1 MKKIIIILILWIA
14 GSTAHS
20 QEFEFTY
27 KIGVFGDEV
36 RTLLSQTNH
45 PEAVAIGESFALAW
59 RDYTPDLQNKITKQT
74 KQLKEA
80 GAKTRPH
87 LMEYFGALAAAIND
101 EHASAKILTSYLVT
115 SQKVLDEF
123 ALSES
128 ILFYKTTR
136 TFFESGAL
144 YYSSGYQLFAQ
155 NRDYIFEFG
164 VDAPVEVEE
173 AEPDEEAYDDY
184 DEETDED
191 NFDDWDEEEN
201 YDEDDWGTNWEGDT
215 TAYED
220 EPIEE
225 ILEEEFL
232 TRPVLGPAIIF
243 ERLNLEITTSFDT
256 SAVSESK
263 GAFLIMDKVFVGDKG
278 KFDWS
283 SVGLSPDSVFVE
295 FNGFEFDVT
304 QTHFEAKGA
313 RLTYIPMLENP
324 IPGIFEFKPEQK
336 KNPSKL
342 SYPRFKSLSN
352 KVDVQEL
359 GGPEFY
365 YRGGFSLAG
374 NKILSEGKFKG
385 LAEIKIEDSGGTKF
399 KAKSFRFV
407 FEDSLVTAKLASIV
421 IYDNYD
427 SIYHPAVQI
436 SYELDSQNLVVTREK
451 GDFRNTP
458 YMASMYD
465 INFTADLI
473 KWHLPQD
480 SLFISTI
487 SARSEVPLLI
497 QSNEYYDRNV
507 FNEVVGL
514 YDFNPLKLVLVYAD
528 KEGTDVFYADDLA
541 ESRHIDG
548 RVLKGAMLDLMR
560 RGYINYNPLSGE
572 VVLTEKAKHKGLAQ
586 RGKTD
591 YDNILLYSTIDRGF
605 NGILD
610 LNSQELHFNGV
621 EKFYLSQ
628 ILDVSVDPDSSQIT
642 MMPNK
647 DIKFNGKLAAGNFD
661 YIGHEFIFRYDSFLV
676 EMNQI
681 DSIQFYVLEENSRG
695 GERKKVDNSIAGVP
709 TEGLDVKI
717 DSTSTQPAADST
729 AFDQSEAPQVTSE
742 KTKNSMSSF
751 SGTSGVLYIS
761 KPNNKAGKEMI
772 PNYPKFKGGGT
783 GSVVY
788 FDRPEI
794 LNGAYDKSMY
804 FKLPPFDL
812 DSLSDSDPSAIRFS
826 GTFHS
831 SGWFPEFAENLHIM
845 ADYSLGFE
853 HSIPPEG
860 YQLFG
865 GNGRLYNRL
874 SLDKRGL
881 VGNGKLEF
889 LTTILESEAFIFY
902 PDSVAGSG
910 FQYEMINAEF
920 KGVVFPQASAA
931 TYHMKW
937 LPKKDSMYIQNV
949 GDPFRLYNGEG
960 TLDGSLIVT
969 NKGVKGSGT
978 LLTNNSETFSSNY
991 SLQGESYKAR
1001 NARFSINSNN
1011 PEKPAFFGDNVRV
1024 SFDLPS
1030 RKAEINPE
1038 VAGDAAIEFPYA
1050 QFNTSITRAVWDL
1063 ENKKVLMSKP
1073 QDVPIEDSYF
1083 YTTREELDSLA
1094 FNATAAEY
1102 DMQTLELKV
1111 SGIPYIIVADSKIT
1125 PENGEV
1131 LILENARI
1139 GTLLNTN
1146 IILDTLNEYHE
1157 VYDAT
1162 VTVISRN
1169 EFEGDG
1175 TYRFINSEEDTF
1187 AIQLSDFHLEEF
1199 IEGRRGNKTA
1209 KHTVAN
1215 GMIEEADELIIS
1227 PGMFYR
1233 GNVKMLAHK
1242 PALEL
1247 DGFVKLDL
1255 KSIPDYDTWIEYSSS
1270 AEQEQVVFKFDESLT
1285 SQGKLLSAGLHFK
1298 YQDFSLYSTFCYD
1311 KEDEQDEDFFKPS
1324 GFLSFKADSNE
1335 FIIVNRD
1342 KDLGLSY
1349 SGKVFGYDEI
1359 TRDIRFEGPVR
1370 FIDNSK
1376 TRAIKASAVGLGNM
1390 ATNELE
1396 FTSFMTLNFKVPSSL
1411 FDMMGDDFK
1420 YVIDE
1425 LGAEEAIEDR
1435 TELLYLMAEII
1446 GNRAT
1451 KAYEEKSALEYVP
1464 LNSMSPNLVRPM
1476 VFSNV
1481 NFKWS
1486 EDQKAF
1492 YNDGFV
1498 GVSNVLRTDLNAKFE
1513 SFFEIRK
1520 TEVGENINLFIKASP
1535 ESWYYF
1541 SMEEDKLLMYSSN
1554 DEFNTFLTTKNNLG
1568 KAKIGEFQ
1576 FGPADLPETLDFINT
1591 FRAVYFD
1598 IDKPYKL
1605 DDPAALD
1612 EAPEE
1617 PTDDLPKEEEDDGF
1631 GEEEDDDGF

>member
-1 MKKIIIILILWIA
+1 MSRIIIIAILSLL
-14 GSTAHS
+14 GSHAFS

-27 KIGVFGDEV
+27 KLGVFGDEV
-36 RTLLSQTNH
+36 RTLLGQSNND
-45 PEAVAIGESFALAW
+45 AAIGIGESFAIAW
-59 RDYTPDLQNKITKQT
+59 KDYSPELQTKITKQT
-74 KQLKEA
+74 QQLKKA

-87 LMEYFGALAAAIND
+87 LVEYFGALASAIND
-101 EHASAKILTSYLVT
+101 EHASVKAITSYLLV
-115 SQKVLDEF
+115 SQKVLDEYP
-123 ALSES
+123 LSKS
-128 ILFYKTTR
+128 IKFYKSSR
-136 TFFESGAL
+136 IFFETGAL
-144 YYSSGYQLFAQ
+144 YYSNGYQLFAQ
-155 NRDYIFEFG
+155 NRNYTFEYG
-164 VDAPVEVEE
+164 EE
-173 AEPDEEAYDDY
+173 ELPPIEEPEDESEF
-184 DEETDED
+184 DEDENYEED
-191 NFDDWDEEEN
+191 NFDDWNE
-201 YDEDDWGTNWEGDT
+201 DEDYDDDEWGTSWEDDT
-215 TAYED
+215 TSYNE
-220 EPIEE
+220 EPLQE

-232 TRPVLGPAIIF
+232 ARPVLGPAIVFDRI
-243 ERLNLEITTSFDT
+243 NLEITTPFDT
-256 SAVSESK
+256 STIKNSK
-263 GAFLIMDKVFVGDKG
+263 GALLIMEEVFVGEKG
-278 KFDWS
+278 TFDWS
-283 SVGLSPDSVFVE
+283 SVGLSPDSVFVK
-295 FNGFEFDVT
+295 FKGFEFDVT
-304 QTHFEAKGA
+304 QFHFSAKGA
-313 RLTYIPMLENP
+313 KLTYIPKLENP
-324 IPGIFEFKPEQK
+324 ISGIFEYKPQEF
-336 KNPSKL
+336 KNPNRL

-352 KVDVQEL
+352 SVDVRHL
-359 GGPEFY
+359 GGPNFY

-385 LAEIKIEDSGGTKF
+385 LSEIRIEDSGGTKF
-399 KAKSFRFV
+399 KAKSFRFI
-407 FEDSLVTAKLASIV
+407 FEDSTVSAKLASIV
-421 IYDNYD
+421 IYDKFD
-427 SIYHPAVQI
+427 SIYHPAI
-436 SYELDSQNLVVTREK
+436 KMFYGLNSEDLVVMREK
-451 GDFRNTP
+451 GDFKNTP
-458 YMASMYD
+458 YVASMYD
-465 INFTADLI
+465 INFTADVI
-473 KWHLPQD
+473 NWHLPQD
-480 SLFISTI
+480 SLFVSTI

-514 YDFNPLKLVLVYAD
+514 YDFNPLKLILVYA
-528 KEGTDVFYADDLA
+528 KKQNTDTFYSDDLA
-541 ESRHIDG
+541 EAKNIDS

-560 RGYINYNPLSGE
+560 RGYINYNTLSGQ
-572 VVLTEKAKHKGLAQ
+572 VVLTEKAKHKGQAQ
-586 RGKTD
+586 KGKSD
-591 YDNILLYSTIDRGF
+591 YDNILLYSLIDKGH

-610 LNSQELHFNGV
+610 LASQEFHFNGV
-621 EKFYLSQ
+621 DKFYLSQ
-628 ILDVSVDPDSSQIT
+628 ILDVSVDPDSNRIT

-661 YIGHEFIFRYDSFLV
+661 YVGHEFIFRYDSFLV

-695 GERKKVDNSIAGVP
+695 GKRRKVDNSLAGIP
-709 TEGLDVKI
+709 KEGLEVKI
-717 DSTSTQPAADST
+717 DSSTTQPAIDTT
-729 AFDQSEAPQVTSE
+729 AFDQSETPNAAQNNQPTS
-742 KTKNSMSSF
+742 TASF

-794 LNGAYDKSMY
+794 LEGAYDKSMY

-812 DSLSDSDPSAIRFS
+812 DSLSDSDPSAIQFA

-831 SGWFPEFAENLHIM
+831 NGWFPEFAEKLHIM
-845 ADYSLGFE
+845 SDYSLGFE

-860 YQLFG
+860 YKLFG
-865 GNGRLYNRL
+865 GNGTLYNRI

-881 VGNGKLEF
+881 VGNGRLDF
-889 LTTILESEAFIFY
+889 LTTVLESEAFIFY

-910 FQYEMINAEF
+910 FQYEMRNEEF
-920 KGVVFPQASAA
+920 NGVIFPQASAA
-931 TYHMKW
+931 TYHMQW
-937 LPKKDSMYIQNV
+937 LPKKDSMYIQNI
-949 GDPFRLYNGEG
+949 GEPFRLYNGEG

-978 LLTNNSETFSSNY
+978 LLTHNSETFSTNY

-1001 NARFSINSNN
+1001 HARFSIKSDN
-1011 PEKPAFFGDNVRV
+1011 PEKPAFFGDDVRV
-1024 SFDLPS
+1024 TFDLPS
-1030 RKAEINPE
+1030 KKAEINPE

-1063 ENKKVLMSKP
+1063 EGQKVFMSKP
-1073 QDVPIEDSYF
+1073 ENVPIEDSYF
-1083 YTTREELDSLA
+1083 YTTREDLDSLV

-1146 IILDTLNEYHE
+1146 IVLDTLNEYHE
-1157 VYDAT
+1157 VYDAK

-1199 IEGRRGNKTA
+1199 VEGKRGKTA

-1215 GMIEEADELIIS
+1215 GTIVEEDQLVIS

-1335 FIIVNRD
+1335 FVIISRD
-1342 KDLGLSY
+1342 KDLGLTY

-1359 TRDIRFEGPVR
+1359 TRNIRFEGPVR
-1370 FIDNSK
+1370 FIDNNK
-1376 TRAIKASAVGLGNM
+1376 TRAIKASAIGLGNM

-1411 FDMMGDDFK
+1411 FDMMGDDFRNI
-1420 YVIDE
+1420 IDE
-1425 LGAEEAIEDR
+1425 IGAPEAIEDR
-1435 TELLYLMAEII
+1435 TELLYLLAEII

-1451 KAYEEKSALEYVP
+1451 VAYEEKSALEYVP
-1464 LNSMSPNLVRPM
+1464 LNTMSPNLVRPM
-1476 VFSNV
+1476 VFSNI

-1498 GVSNVLRTDLNAKFE
+1498 GISNVLRTDLNAEFE

-1520 TEVGENINLFIKASP
+1520 TEVGETINLFIKASP
-1535 ESWYYF
+1535 ESWYYY

-1554 DEFNTFLTTKNNLG
+1554 EAFNAFVKTKSNMG

-1576 FGPADLPETLDFINT
+1576 FGPIDLPETLDFINT
-1591 FRAVYFD
+1591 YRAIYFD
-1598 IDKPYKL
+1598 IDEPYDL
-1605 DDPAALD
+1605 SDLAAMD
-1612 EAPEE
+1612 ETPIEDTGDE
-1617 PTDDLPKEEEDDGF
+1617 LPKEDDGF
-1631 GEEEDDDGF
+1631 GEEEEDDDGF

>member
-1 MKKIIIILILWIA
+1 MKKFIILGIFSLLGNYA
-14 GSTAHS
+14 FS

-27 KIGVFGDEV
+27 KLGVFGDEV
-36 RTLLSQTNH
+36 RTLMSQTNN
-45 PEAVAIGESFALAW
+45 ETAIGIGESFAVAW
-59 RDYTPDLQNKITKQT
+59 KDYTPDLQTKITKQT
-74 KQLKEA
+74 KQLKGA

-87 LMEYFGALAAAIND
+87 LVEYFGSLAAAIND
-101 EHASAKILTSYLVT
+101 EHASIRALTSYLNV
-115 SQKVLDEF
+115 SQKVLDQYP
-123 ALSES
+123 LSKS
-128 ILFYKTTR
+128 MLYYKTSR
-136 TFFESGAL
+136 TFFETGAL
-144 YYSSGYQLFAQ
+144 YHSKGYQVFAQ

-164 VDAPVEVEE
+164 EEELPQVEE
-173 AEPDEEAYDDY
+173 PEPEPDILEEEGFAD
-184 DEETDED
+184 D
-191 NFDDWDEEEN
+191 NFDDWNEEEN
-201 YDEDDWGTNWEGDT
+201 YDDDDWGTNWEDDT
-215 TAYED
+215 TTYNED
-220 EPIEE
+220 PIEE
-225 ILEEEFL
+225 ILEEEVL
-232 TRPVLGPAIIF
+232 TRPVLGPAITF
-243 ERLNLEITTSFDT
+243 ERLNLELTTSFDT
-256 SAVSESK
+256 SAVKNSK
-263 GAFLIMDKVFVGDKG
+263 GSLLIMDHVFIGEKG
-278 KFDWS
+278 SFDWS
-283 SVGLSPDSVFVE
+283 SVGLSSDSVFVD
-295 FNGFEFDVT
+295 FKGFEFDVT
-304 QTHFEAKGA
+304 QTHFSAKGA
-313 RLTYIPMLENP
+313 NLTYIPMLENP
-324 IPGIFEFKPEQK
+324 IPGIFEYKPEENK
-336 KNPSKL
+336 KPERL

-352 KVDVQEL
+352 KVDVKHL
-359 GGPEFY
+359 GGPNFY
-365 YRGGFSLAG
+365 YQGGFSLAG
-374 NKILSEGKFKG
+374 KKILSEGKFKG
-385 LAEIKIEDSGGTKF
+385 LSEIRIEDSGGTKF
-399 KAKSFRFV
+399 KAKSYRFI
-407 FEDSLVTAKLASIV
+407 FEDSTVTAKLSSIV
-421 IYDNYD
+421 IYDKYD
-427 SIYHPAVQI
+427 SIYHPAVKI
-436 SYELDSQNLVVTREK
+436 SYGLNNQDLAVMRER

-458 YMASMYD
+458 YVASMYD
-465 INFTADLI
+465 VNFTADLI

-480 SLFISTI
+480 SIFVSTI
-487 SARSEVPLLI
+487 SARAEVPLLI

-514 YDFNPLKLVLVYAD
+514 YDFNPLKLVLVYAKNQNAD
-528 KEGTDVFYADDLA
+528 RFYSDDLA
-541 ESRHIDG
+541 ESRKIDS

-560 RGYINYNPLSGE
+560 RGYINYNTLTGE
-572 VVLTEKAKHKGLAQ
+572 VVLTEKAKHKGQAQ
-586 RGKTD
+586 KGKVD
-591 YDNILLYSTIDRGF
+591 YDNILLYSQIDRGY

-610 LNSQELHFNGV
+610 LNSQEFHFNGV
-621 EKFYLSQ
+621 DKFYLSQ
-628 ILDVSVDPDSSQIT
+628 ILDVSVDPDSNRIT

-661 YIGHEFIFRYDSFLV
+661 YVGHEFIFRYDSFLV

-695 GERKKVDNSIAGVP
+695 GKRKKVDNSLAGIP
-709 TEGLDVKI
+709 KEGLDVKI
-717 DSTSTQPAADST
+717 DSSAAQPTVDTT
-729 AFDQSEAPQVTSE
+729 AFDQTETPEIANQA

-761 KPNNKAGKEMI
+761 KPNNKAGKELI

-804 FKLPPFDL
+804 FRLPPFDL
-812 DSLSDSDPSAIRFS
+812 DSLSDSDPSAIQFS
-826 GTFHS
+826 GTFNS
-831 SGWFPEFAENLHIM
+831 NGWFPDFAEKLHIM
-845 ADYSLGFE
+845 SDYSLGFE

-865 GNGRLYNRL
+865 GNGRLYNRI

-889 LTTILESEAFIFY
+889 LTTVLESEAFIFY

-910 FQYEMINAEF
+910 FQYEMINEEF

-937 LPKKDSMYIQNV
+937 LPKKDSMYIQNI
-949 GDPFRLYNGEG
+949 GEPFRLYNGEG

-978 LLTNNSETFSSNY
+978 LLTNNSETLSTNY

-1001 NARFSINSNN
+1001 HARFSIKSDN
-1011 PEKPAFFGDNVRV
+1011 PEKPAFFGDDVRV

-1030 RKAEINPE
+1030 KKAEINPE

-1050 QFNTSITRAVWDL
+1050 QFKTSITRAVWDL
-1063 ENKKVLMSKP
+1063 ENQKVFMSKP
-1073 QDVPIEDSYF
+1073 ENVPIEDSYF
-1083 YTTREELDSLA
+1083 YTTRADLDSLV

-1131 LILENARI
+1131 LILEDSRI
-1139 GTLLNTN
+1139 GTLQNTN
-1146 IILDTLNEYHE
+1146 IILDTLNEFHE

-1199 IEGRRGNKTA
+1199 VEGRRGKTA

-1215 GMIEEADELIIS
+1215 GTIEEAERLVIS

-1335 FIIVNRD
+1335 FVIVNRD

-1359 TRDIRFEGPVR
+1359 TRNIRFEGPVR

-1376 TRAIKASAVGLGNM
+1376 TRAIKASAIGLGNM

-1411 FDMMGDDFK
+1411 FDMMGDDFFR
-1420 YVIDE
+1420 VIEE
-1425 LGAEEAIEDR
+1425 LGAPEAIEDR

-1464 LNSMSPNLVRPM
+1464 LNTMSPNLVRPM

-1481 NFKWS
+1481 KFKWS

-1492 YNDGFV
+1492 YNDGFI
-1498 GVSNVLRTDLNAKFE
+1498 GISNVLRTDLNAQFE

-1520 TEVGENINLFIKASP
+1520 TEVGETINLFIKASP
-1535 ESWYYF
+1535 DSWYFY

-1554 DEFNTFLTTKNNLG
+1554 EAFNTLVTTKSNIG

-1576 FGPADLPETLDFINT
+1576 FGPADMPETLDFIST

-1598 IDKPYKL
+1598 IDEPYKL
-1605 DDPAALD
+1605 SAPAALD
-1612 EAPEE
+1612 ETLEE
-1617 PTDDLPKEEEDDGF
+1617 DTGDELPTEEDDGF
-1631 GEEEDDDGF
+1631 GDEEDDDGF

>member
-1 MKKIIIILILWIA
+1 MKKLITLLILSVVGNSA
-14 GSTAHS
+14 YS
-20 QEFEFTY
+20 QELEFTY
-27 KIGVFGDEV
+27 KLGVFGDEV
-36 RTLLSQTNH
+36 RTVLNQTNN
-45 PEAVAIGESFALAW
+45 ETAAAIGESFAIAW
-59 RDYTPDLQNKITKQT
+59 RDYPPNLQTKITKQT
-74 KQLKEA
+74 KQLKDA
-80 GAKTRPH
+80 GAKTRPY
-87 LMEYFGALAAAIND
+87 LLEYFGALAAAIND
-101 EHASAKILTSYLVT
+101 EHASAKTLTSYLLV
-115 SQKVLDEF
+115 SQKVLDEYPIKN
-123 ALSES
+123 A
-128 ILFYKTTR
+128 I
-136 TFFESGAL
+136 TFFKTARKFFETGAL
-144 YYSSGYQLFAQ
+144 YYAKGHQIFAQ
-155 NRDYIFEFG
+155 NKEYVFEFG
-164 VDAPVEVEE
+164 IADPLPIEE
-173 AEPDEEAYDDY
+173 PQPEQEEYDND
-184 DEETDED
+184 D
-191 NFDDWDEEEN
+191 FDDWNEEEN
-201 YDEDDWGTNWEGDT
+201 YDNDDWGTNWEDDT
-215 TAYED
+215 TAYAE

-225 ILEEEFL
+225 IIEEEFL
-232 TRPVLGPAIIF
+232 TRPILGPAIVF
-243 ERLNLEITTSFDT
+243 NRLNLEITTTFDT
-256 SAVSESK
+256 SVVRESK
-263 GAFLIMDKVFVGDKG
+263 GALLIMEKVFVGDKG

-295 FNGFEFDVT
+295 FKGFEFDVT
-304 QTHFEAKGA
+304 QTLISAQGAK
-313 RLTYIPMLENP
+313 LTYIPMLGNP
-324 IPGIFEFKPEQK
+324 IPGVFEFKPQQF
-336 KNPSKL
+336 KNKSKL

-352 KVDVQEL
+352 KVEVKHL

-365 YRGGFSLAG
+365 YKGGFSLAG
-374 NKILSEGKFKG
+374 NKILSEGKTKG
-385 LAEIKIEDSGGTKF
+385 LAEIRMEDSGGTKF

-421 IYDNYD
+421 IYDKYD
-427 SIYHPAVQI
+427 SIYHPAVKI
-436 SYELDSQNLVVTREK
+436 SYELDSQNLVITREK

-458 YMASMYD
+458 YVASMYD
-465 INFTADLI
+465 INFTADI
-473 KWHLPQD
+473 ITWHLPDD
-480 SLFISTI
+480 SLMVSTL
-487 SARSEVPLLI
+487 SARSEIPLLI
-497 QSNEYYDRNV
+497 QSNEYYDRNM

-514 YDFNPLKLVLVYAD
+514 YDFNSLKLVLVYA
-528 KEGTDVFYADDLA
+528 KKQNTNRFYSYDLA
-541 ESRHIDG
+541 EARKINPK
-548 RVLKGAMLDLMR
+548 VLKGAMLDLMR
-560 RGYINYNPLSGE
+560 RGYILYNPLSEE

-586 RGKTD
+586 SGKAD
-591 YDNILLYSTIDRGF
+591 YDKILLYSQTNKGV

-610 LNSQELHFNGV
+610 FGSQSFHFNGV
-621 EKFYLSQ
+621 DKFYLSQ
-628 ILDVSVDPDSSQIT
+628 ILDVSVNPDSSKIT
-642 MMPNK
+642 MLPNK

-695 GERKKVDNSIAGVP
+695 GERKKVDNTIAGVP
-709 TEGLDVKI
+709 NEGLEVKI
-717 DSTSTQPAADST
+717 DSASNNPAVDSA
-729 AFDQSEAPQVTSE
+729 AFDQTEAPKVVSE
-742 KTKNSMSSF
+742 TKTKNSMSSF

-761 KPNNKAGKEMI
+761 KPNNKAGKEI
-772 PNYPKFKGGGT
+772 TPNFPKFKGGGT

-794 LNGAYDKSMY
+794 LGGTYDKSMY

-812 DSLSDSDPSAIRFS
+812 DSLSDSNPAAIQFS

-831 SGWFPEFAENLHIM
+831 NGWFPDFAENLHIM

-865 GNGRLYNRL
+865 GNGKLYSRL

-889 LTTILESEAFIFY
+889 LTSVLASEAFIFY
-902 PDSVAGSG
+902 NDSVAGSG
-910 FQYEMINAEF
+910 NQYEMKNEDF
-920 KGVVFPQASAA
+920 QGVTFPHATAA

-937 LPKKDSMYIQNV
+937 LPKKDSMYIQNI
-949 GDPFRLYNGEG
+949 GEPFRLYNGEG

-978 LLTNNSETFSSNY
+978 LLTHNSETLSLKY

-1001 NARFSINSNN
+1001 HARFSIKSDN
-1011 PEKPAFFGDNVRV
+1011 PEKPAFFGDDVRV
-1024 SFDLPS
+1024 SFDLLS
-1030 RKAEINPE
+1030 KKAEINPE

-1063 ENKKVLMSKP
+1063 ENQKVFMSKP
-1073 QDVPIEDSYF
+1073 ENVPIEDSYF
-1083 YTTREELDSLA
+1083 YTTRKDLDSLA
-1094 FNATAAEY
+1094 FNATTAEY

-1131 LILENARI
+1131 LILENAKI
-1139 GTLLNTN
+1139 GTLVNTT
-1146 IILDTLNEYHE
+1146 IILDTLNEFHE
-1157 VYDAT
+1157 VYNAT

-1175 TYRFINSEEDTF
+1175 TYRFINSEQDTF

-1199 IEGRRGNKTA
+1199 AAGKRGRTE
-1209 KHTVAN
+1209 KHTVA
-1215 GMIEEADELIIS
+1215 GGVIEEEDQLLIS

-1255 KSIPDYDTWIEYSSS
+1255 KSIPDYDTWIEYTSS

-1335 FIIVNRD
+1335 FVIINRD

-1359 TRDIRFEGPVR
+1359 TRNIRFEGPVR

-1376 TRAIKASAVGLGNM
+1376 ARAIKASAIGLGNM

-1396 FTSFMTLNFKVPSSL
+1396 FTSFMTLSFKVPNIL

-1420 YVIDE
+1420 NVIEE
-1425 LGAEEAIEDR
+1425 LGAPEAIEDR

-1464 LNSMSPNLVRPM
+1464 LNSMSPNLVRPL
-1476 VFSNV
+1476 VLSNV

-1486 EDQKAF
+1486 EDQKSF

-1498 GVSNVLRTDLNAKFE
+1498 GISNVLRTDLNAKFE

-1520 TEVGENINLFIKASP
+1520 TETGETLNLFIKASP
-1535 ESWYYF
+1535 DSWYYY

-1554 DEFNTFLTTKNNLG
+1554 EEFNKYLSTKNNMG

-1576 FGPADLPETLDFINT
+1576 FGLADINETLDFIDT
-1591 FRAVYFD
+1591 FRAIYFD

-1605 DDPAALD
+1605 NAPSAFDD
-1612 EAPEE
+1612 APEE
-1617 PTDDLPKEEEDDGF
+1617 DTGNNPPKEEEDEGF
-1631 GEEEDDDGF
+1631 GEEDDDGF

>member
-1 MKKIIIILILWIA
+1 MNKIIIIGILSLL
-14 GSTAHS
+14 GSSAFS

-27 KIGVFGDEV
+27 KLGVFGDEV
-36 RTLLSQTNH
+36 RTLLSQTNN
-45 PEAVAIGESFALAW
+45 EATAALGESFAIAW
-59 RDYTPDLQNKITKQT
+59 KDYSPELQIKITNQT
-74 KQLKEA
+74 KQLKET

-87 LMEYFGALAAAIND
+87 LVEYFGALASAVND
-101 EHASAKILTSYLVT
+101 EHASVKALTSYLVV
-115 SQKVLDEF
+115 SQKVLDEYP
-123 ALSES
+123 LSKS
-128 ILFYKTTR
+128 IKFYKTSR
-136 TFFESGAL
+136 VFFETGAL
-144 YYSSGYQLFAQ
+144 YHSNGYQLIAQ
-155 NRDYIFEFG
+155 NRDFVFEYG
-164 VDAPVEVEE
+164 EE
-173 AEPDEEAYDDY
+173 ELPAIEESVPEDFSDDENYE
-184 DEETDED
+184 ED

-201 YDEDDWGTNWEGDT
+201 YDDDDWGTNWKDDSTSYDE
-215 TAYED
+215 
-220 EPIEE
+220 EPINEV
-225 ILEEEFL
+225 LEEEVL
-232 TRPVLGPAIIF
+232 TRPILGPAIVF
-243 ERLNLEITTSFDT
+243 ERLNLEITTPFDT
-256 SAVSESK
+256 SVVRDSK
-263 GAFLIMDKVFVGDKG
+263 GALLIMDNVFVGKKG
-278 KFDWS
+278 TFDWH
-283 SVGLSPDSVFVE
+283 SVGLSPDSVFVQ
-295 FNGFEFDVT
+295 FKGFEFDIT
-304 QTHFEAKGA
+304 QTHFSAKGA
-313 RLTYIPMLENP
+313 DLTYIPMLENP
-324 IPGIFEFKPEQK
+324 IPGIFEYKPQEV
-336 KNPSKL
+336 KNPNKL

-352 KVDVQEL
+352 SVNVKHL

-374 NKILSEGKFKG
+374 KKILSEGKFKG
-385 LAEIKIEDSGGTKF
+385 LSEIRMEDAGGTKF
-399 KAKSFRFV
+399 KAKSFRFI
-407 FEDSLVTAKLASIV
+407 FEDSTVTAKLASIV
-421 IYDNYD
+421 LYDTYD
-427 SIYHPAVQI
+427 SIYHPAVNI
-436 SYELDSQNLVVTREK
+436 WYALNSQDLEVTREK

-458 YMASMYD
+458 YIASMYD

-480 SLFISTI
+480 SLFVSTV
-487 SARSEVPLLI
+487 SARSEIPLLI

-514 YDFNPLKLVLVYAD
+514 YDFNPLKLVLIYA
-528 KEGTDVFYADDLA
+528 KKKNTDAFYSDDLA
-541 ESRHIDG
+541 TARKIDP
-548 RVLKGAMLDLMR
+548 RVIKGAMLDLMR
-560 RGYINYNPLSGE
+560 RGYVNYNPLSGE
-572 VVLTEKAKHKGLAQ
+572 VVLTEKAKHKGRAQ
-586 RGKTD
+586 KGVSD
-591 YDNILLYSTIDRGF
+591 YDNILLYSITDRGF

-610 LNSQELHFNGV
+610 LSSQEFHFNGV
-621 EKFYLSQ
+621 DKFYLSK
-628 ILDVSVDPDSSQIT
+628 ILDVSVDPDSSRIT
-642 MMPNK
+642 MLPNK

-661 YIGHEFIFRYDSFLV
+661 YVGHDFIFRYDSFLV

-695 GERKKVDNSIAGVP
+695 GKRKKVDNSLAGIP
-709 TEGLDVKI
+709 KEGLEVKI
-717 DSTSTQPAADST
+717 DSSANQPSIDTT
-729 AFDQSEAPQVTSE
+729 AFDQSEAPRVSKNNQPTS
-742 KTKNSMSSF
+742 TASF

-794 LNGAYDKSMY
+794 LSGAYNKSMY

-812 DSLSDSDPSAIRFS
+812 DSLSDSDPSAIQFA
-826 GTFHS
+826 GTFYS
-831 SGWFPEFAENLHIM
+831 NGWFPEFAEKLHIM
-845 ADYSLGFE
+845 SDYSLGFE

-881 VGNGKLEF
+881 VGNGKLDF
-889 LTTILESEAFIFY
+889 LTTVLESDAFIFY

-910 FQYEMINAEF
+910 FQYEMRNEEF
-920 KGVVFPQASAA
+920 NGVVFPQASAA
-931 TYHMKW
+931 TYKMKW
-937 LPKKDSMYIQNV
+937 LPKKDSMYVQNI
-949 GDPFRLYNGEG
+949 GEPFRLYNGEG

-978 LLTNNSETFSSNY
+978 LLTHNSETLSTNY

-1001 NARFSINSNN
+1001 HARFNIKSDN
-1011 PEKPAFFGDNVRV
+1011 PDKPAFFGDNVRV

-1030 RKAEINPE
+1030 KKAEINPE
-1038 VAGDAAIEFPYA
+1038 IAGDAAIEFPYA

-1063 ENKKVLMSKP
+1063 ENQKVFMSKP
-1073 QDVPIEDSYF
+1073 ENVPIEDSYF
-1083 YTTREELDSLA
+1083 YTTREDLDSLV

-1146 IILDTLNEYHE
+1146 IILDTLNGFHE
-1157 VYDAT
+1157 IYDAK

-1199 IEGRRGNKTA
+1199 IEGRRGKTA

-1215 GMIEEADELIIS
+1215 GAIIEEDQLVIS

-1247 DGFVKLDL
+1247 EGFVKLDL

-1270 AEQEQVVFKFDESLT
+1270 AEQEQVIFKFDESLT
-1285 SQGKLLSAGLHFK
+1285 SQGKLLSAGLHFT

-1311 KEDEQDEDFFKPS
+1311 KKDDQDEDFFKPS

-1335 FIIVNRD
+1335 FVIVNRD

-1349 SGKVFGYDEI
+1349 SGKIFGYDEI
-1359 TRDIRFEGPVR
+1359 TRNIRFEGPVR

-1376 TRAIKASAVGLGNM
+1376 TRAIKASAIGLGNM

-1420 YVIDE
+1420 NIIE
-1425 LGAEEAIEDR
+1425 EIGAPEAIEDQ
-1435 TELLYLMAEII
+1435 TEILYLMAEII

-1451 KAYEEKSALEYVP
+1451 KAYEEKSSLEYVP
-1464 LNSMSPNLVRPM
+1464 LSTMSPNLVRPM

-1481 NFKWS
+1481 KFKWS

-1498 GVSNVLRTDLNAKFE
+1498 GISNVFRTDLNAQFE

-1520 TEVGENINLFIKASP
+1520 TEVGETINLFIKASP
-1535 ESWYYF
+1535 ESWYYY

-1554 DEFNTFLTTKNNLG
+1554 EEFNNFLKTKSNMG

-1576 FGPADLPETLDFINT
+1576 FGPADLPETLEFINT
-1591 FRAVYFD
+1591 FRAIYFD
-1598 IDKPYKL
+1598 IDEPYDL
-1605 DDPAALD
+1605 SDPAMVEETPEEGLD
-1612 EAPEE
+1612 E
-1617 PTDDLPKEEEDDGF
+1617 LPKDEDDGF
-1631 GEEEDDDGF
+1631 EEEEDDDGF